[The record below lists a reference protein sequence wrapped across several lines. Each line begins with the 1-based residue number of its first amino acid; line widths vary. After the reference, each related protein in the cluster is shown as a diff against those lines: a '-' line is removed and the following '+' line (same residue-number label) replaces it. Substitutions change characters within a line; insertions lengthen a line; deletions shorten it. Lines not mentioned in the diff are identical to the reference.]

1 MNNTPRPH
9 DELSNDAR
17 RLQLLLP
24 HNSARSAEETA
35 CGQPITAERAEAA
48 EKEWLL
54 SNTPRPYDEI
64 SNDVRSR

>member
-24 HNSARSAEETA
+24 HNSARSTVETG
-35 CGQPITAERAEAA
+35 CGQRLTAERAEDA
-48 EKEWLL
+48 EKAG
-54 SNTPRPYDEI
+54 
-64 SNDVRSR
+64 